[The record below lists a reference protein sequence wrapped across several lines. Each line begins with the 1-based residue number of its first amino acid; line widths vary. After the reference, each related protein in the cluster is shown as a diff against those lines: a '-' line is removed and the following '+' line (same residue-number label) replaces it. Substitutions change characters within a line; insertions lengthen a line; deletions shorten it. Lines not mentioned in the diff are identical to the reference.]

1 MKKLLLGVLLL
12 MVLSL
17 TGCENEKCIVCDSDN
32 VAPPIPQGVNS
43 VTRDGAVLIYW
54 RQIDDVNGDFDY
66 YIVYRSDSDPDTGYW
81 PIGETVDTFFVD
93 RNNIDNGSTY
103 YYAVSS
109 VDRSGNVSS
118 LSYDFVMDTPRPQ
131 GVNRKIYEY
140 ASYPND
146 AGWDLS
152 AESIVPWDDFEC
164 DFYLEYLAGSDVFNL
179 NVRYTDIDIQDM
191 GYTESLDD
199 ISYSPQDGWSQ
210 NGWCEVILGHT
221 YVIWT
226 AEYNYA
232 KIRVKAI
239 DKEAGSITFDWAYQI
254 DPDNPELKP
263 RPHQNSGYLRN
274 LTGETI
280 KSAAKHAA
288 AVAIN

>member
-1 MKKLLLGVLLL
+1 MKKALLGILLLAALG
-12 MVLSL
+12 LS
-17 TGCENEKCIVCDSDN
+17 GCEKNECVMCSSDN
-32 VAPPIPQGVNS
+32 VPPPIPQGVNS
-43 VTRDGAVLIYW
+43 ITRDGSVLIYW

-66 YIVYRSDSDPDTGYW
+66 YIVYRSDTDPDTGYW
-81 PIGETVDTFFVD
+81 PIGETTDTFFVD
-93 RNNIDNGSTY
+93 RNVDNGYTY

-109 VDRSGNVSS
+109 VDRSGNVSL

-140 ASYPND
+140 ATYPDD

-152 AESIVPWDDFEC
+152 AESVVPWDDVEC
-164 DFYLEYLAGSDVFNL
+164 DFYLEYVSESDVFYL
-179 NVRYTDIDIQDM
+179 NVRWTDIDIQDM
-191 GYTESLDD
+191 GYTASLDD
-199 ISYSPQDGWSQ
+199 ISYCPLDGWSQ

-221 YVIWT
+221 YVFWT

-239 DKEAGSITFDWAYQI
+239 DKENGSITFDWAYQT

-263 RPHQNSGYLRN
+263 QPHKSSGYLRN
-274 LTGETI
+274 LAGETT
-280 KSAAKHAA
+280 KSTAKQ
-288 AVAIN
+288 AVAITIN